1 MKRAYLHTLN
11 AVHDTKRGSLLALFP
26 AFRTALKTVLAHEVR
41 HLQQGGTLPRYVQLP
56 KGARVAGLSARQMK
70 TVGNMTRNALLSWQA
85 LLERA
90 VRAIIN
96 GSTLTDRE
104 RMVLH
109 RVNTRHAWWAN
120 NLSLPWVENG
130 DGGLRPC
137 TMRTRNM
144 LLLPV
149 PAYLLKLSRRI
160 VKHAITRTPIPD
172 LSHVRTLVLDAIIA
186 KPERPHAHTDTRF
199 GWWIRVATLTKGKP
213 VLIPVDRN
221 EYFEQQYAHAIKH
234 GGGLC
239 GVIQLTRHDNGTL
252 SCALV
257 LDRPDAPMRM
267 DGKPLGIDYGM
278 ADALMAD
285 SDGNLMGHA
294 MLATLKRYDLRLTRL
309 GAWLQRRHI
318 KPSTNHEYRRLQHRI
333 RAYVANEIGRI
344 LNRVAARHGAAKVR
358 ELIVE
363 RLDFRYGGMS
373 PRMNRLITRIGRAV
387 FKQRLAALTEKHG
400 IAVCAVP
407 APYTSQE
414 CSGCGYVSPRNRP
427 ARARFTCRFCNKKQ
441 HADVNAA
448 RVIMSRRSWQQPD
461 DTGPASRRN
470 TLRMLDERFRQ
481 RWDTP
486 AQGAVMDVAGAPCDI
501 RTATT
506 NGENAGSSSRC
517 HELTHN

>member
-1 MKRAYLHTLN
+1 MASENNEYPDL
-11 AVHDTKRGSLLALFP
+11 VIVG
-26 AFRTALKTVLAHEVR
+26 
-41 HLQQGGTLPRYVQLP
+41 
-56 KGARVAGLSARQMK
+56 AGLFARQMK

-120 NLSLPWVENG
+120 DLSLPWVENG

-160 VKHAITRTPIPD
+160 VTHAITRTPIPD

-294 MLATLKRYDLRLTRL
+294 MLATLKRYDLRLTQL

-344 LNRVAARHGAAKVR
+344 LNRVAARPVLVR
-358 ELIVE
+358 SNT
-363 RLDFRYGGMS
+363 RYTPGVTCADCRCVSPDTGRNATPGMS
-373 PRMNRLITRIGRAV
+373 
-387 FKQRLAALTEKHG
+387 LT
-400 IAVCAVP
+400 A
-407 APYTSQE
+407 
-414 CSGCGYVSPRNRP
+414 CSFFNASTKSRNRP
-427 ARARFTCRFCNKKQ
+427 AHGEDCESNRFCTT
-441 HADVNAA
+441 HSIGSAA
-448 RVIMSRRSWQQPD
+448 SYPVM
-461 DTGPASRRN
+461 PAS
-470 TLRMLDERFRQ
+470 
-481 RWDTP
+481 
-486 AQGAVMDVAGAPCDI
+486 
-501 RTATT
+501 
-506 NGENAGSSSRC
+506 SSAWLIAETSV
-517 HELTHN
+517 LVVFTS

>member
-1 MKRAYLHTLN
+1 MASENNEYPDL
-11 AVHDTKRGSLLALFP
+11 VIVG
-26 AFRTALKTVLAHEVR
+26 
-41 HLQQGGTLPRYVQLP
+41 
-56 KGARVAGLSARQMK
+56 AGLFARQMK

-120 NLSLPWVENG
+120 DLSLPWVENG

-160 VKHAITRTPIPD
+160 VTHAITRTPIPD

-294 MLATLKRYDLRLTRL
+294 MLATLKRYDLRLTQL

-373 PRMNRLITRIGRAV
+373 PRMNRLITRIGRVVCGAGCSCQTRFRLDDAKFQGV
-387 FKQRLAALTEKHG
+387 RFGFVAWMPLLQMQR
-400 IAVCAVP
+400 P
-407 APYTSQE
+407 APSVVGE
-414 CSGCGYVSPRNRP
+414 ANGD
-427 ARARFTCRFCNKKQ
+427 A
-441 HADVNAA
+441 ADHE
-448 RVIMSRRSWQQPD
+448 QPD
-461 DTGPASRRN
+461 HGDRHPDPQPCVVLGRVLWQWGLFGHVRADPG
-470 TLRMLDERFRQ
+470 DEEAFVVHAVR
-481 RWDTP
+481 
-486 AQGAVMDVAGAPCDI
+486 GAGQ
-501 RTATT
+501 
-506 NGENAGSSSRC
+506 
-517 HELTHN
+517 

>member
-1 MKRAYLHTLN
+1 MASENNENPDL
-11 AVHDTKRGSLLALFP
+11 VIVG
-26 AFRTALKTVLAHEVR
+26 
-41 HLQQGGTLPRYVQLP
+41 
-56 KGARVAGLSARQMK
+56 AGLFARQMK

-120 NLSLPWVENG
+120 DLSLPWVENG

-160 VKHAITRTPIPD
+160 VTHAITRTPIPD

-294 MLATLKRYDLRLTRL
+294 MLATLKRYDLRLTQL

-344 LNRVAARHGAAKVR
+344 LNRDRRTPRTGAVQHEVHAGRHLRRLPVRIARHRAQRHTRHVPDRLLVLQRIHKVTQPAR
-358 ELIVE
+358 P
-363 RLDFRYGGMS
+363 RGGLRVQQVLHH
-373 PRMNRLITRIGRAV
+373 PQHRIGRVIPGHACV
-387 FKQRLAALTEKHG
+387 IERMVDRRDQCARCLHIVAG
-400 IAVCAVP
+400 QVCAVCCRIGVLGK
-407 APYTSQE
+407 E
-414 CSGCGYVSPRNRP
+414 DCG
-427 ARARFTCRFCNKKQ
+427 
-441 HADVNAA
+441 
-448 RVIMSRRSWQQPD
+448 
-461 DTGPASRRN
+461 
-470 TLRMLDERFRQ
+470 
-481 RWDTP
+481 
-486 AQGAVMDVAGAPCDI
+486 
-501 RTATT
+501 
-506 NGENAGSSSRC
+506 
-517 HELTHN
+517 